1 VLDETA
7 GKTAFLEAEG
17 VELTLIMLK
26 EGGFSKQRA
35 LRALDHAIGGSSNEV
50 SEAATAVCLKLVD
63 AGGLKNIFS
72 LFSKKPTP
80 ATMEHLLGI
89 FASLLRWL
97 PGESAA
103 RIRTLNKFTEK
114 EHEKLRKLLQVRK
127 EYAKRL
133 SAVEEEIKLERRMM
147 DEDDWAER
155 EGEWFS
161 RRLDHGLFGLQ
172 TADVALAWLVAE
184 DEGAKGTVVEGLG
197 GSLAEVRESLKEQ
210 LEGVEDEDSKD
221 MLGTLVS
228 FLA

>member
-1 VLDETA
+1 
-7 GKTAFLEAEG
+7 
-17 VELTLIMLK
+17 
-26 EGGFSKQRA
+26 
-35 LRALDHAIGGSSNEV
+35 
-50 SEAATAVCLKLVD
+50 
-63 AGGLKNIFS
+63 
-72 LFSKKPTP
+72 
-80 ATMEHLLGI
+80 MEHLLGI

-114 EHEKLRKLLQVRK
+114 DYEKLRKLLQVRK

-172 TADVALAWLVAE
+172 TADVVLAWLVAE
-184 DEGAKGTVVEGLG
+184 DESAKGTVLEGLG

-228 FLA
+228 FLG